1 MNENNNMNNNYTNNP
16 APEQSA
22 GDNMYQETTSQP
34 QDQNTYQQA
43 SAQDVGN
50 MYHYNEQGTG
60 QYQQPAQNTG
70 QQYNTYGT
78 DNQAS
83 GGYQYTDPA
92 QQNAGQQYNTYGTGN
107 QAFGGYQYTDSAQQN
122 AGQQYNTYGTDN
134 QASSGYQ
141 YTDSAQQNAG
151 QQYNT
156 YGTDNQTFGGNGDQ
170 FTGGQN
176 YNAGN
181 AYNTYQTSGTN
192 GQPPAHG
199 KAVASL
205 VLGIAGLVCCGICGL
220 IGLILAI
227 SAKNEGNDE
236 GIRKAGFILGIIG
249 CALWAV
255 GIVVAI
261 INDSFSTWMY

>member
-16 APEQSA
+16 APEQPA

-43 SAQDVGN
+43 PAQDAGN

-60 QYQQPAQNTG
+60 QYQQPAQNAG

-78 DNQAS
+78 D
-83 GGYQYTDPA
+83 
-92 QQNAGQQYNTYGTGN
+92 N

-134 QASSGYQ
+134 QA
-141 YTDSAQQNAG
+141 
-151 QQYNT
+151 
-156 YGTDNQTFGGNGDQ
+156 FGGNGDQ

-205 VLGIAGLVCCGICGL
+205 VLGIAGLVCCSVCGL

-255 GIVVAI
+255 VIVVAI

>member
-16 APEQSA
+16 APEQPA

-43 SAQDVGN
+43 PAQDAGN

-60 QYQQPAQNTG
+60 QYQQPV
-70 QQYNTYGT
+70 
-78 DNQAS
+78 
-83 GGYQYTDPA
+83 
-92 QQNAGQQYNTYGTGN
+92 QNAGQQYNTYGTG
-107 QAFGGYQYTDSAQQN
+107 
-122 AGQQYNTYGTDN
+122 N

-156 YGTDNQTFGGNGDQ
+156 YGTDNQTFSGNGDQ

-205 VLGIAGLVCCGICGL
+205 VLGIAGLVCCGVCGL

>member
-43 SAQDVGN
+43 PAQDVGN

-83 GGYQYTDPA
+83 GGYQYTDP
-92 QQNAGQQYNTYGTGN
+92 
-107 QAFGGYQYTDSAQQN
+107 
-122 AGQQYNTYGTDN
+122 
-134 QASSGYQ
+134 
-141 YTDSAQQNAG
+141 AQQNAG

>member
-43 SAQDVGN
+43 PAQDVGN

-83 GGYQYTDPA
+83 GGYQYTDSA

-107 QAFGGYQYTDSAQQN
+107 QAS
-122 AGQQYNTYGTDN
+122 
-134 QASSGYQ
+134 
-141 YTDSAQQNAG
+141 
-151 QQYNT
+151 
-156 YGTDNQTFGGNGDQ
+156 GGNGDQ

-205 VLGIAGLVCCGICGL
+205 VLGIAGLVCCGVCGL

>member
-16 APEQSA
+16 APQQPA
-22 GDNMYQETTSQP
+22 DDNMYQETTSQP

-43 SAQDVGN
+43 PAQDAGN

-60 QYQQPAQNTG
+60 QYQQPAQNAD

-78 DNQAS
+78 A
-83 GGYQYTDPA
+83 
-92 QQNAGQQYNTYGTGN
+92 N
-107 QAFGGYQYTDSAQQN
+107 QAFG
-122 AGQQYNTYGTDN
+122 
-134 QASSGYQ
+134 GYQ

-205 VLGIAGLVCCGICGL
+205 VLGIAGLVCGGICGL
-220 IGLILAI
+220 IGLNLAI

>member
-1 MNENNNMNNNYTNNP
+1 
-16 APEQSA
+16 
-22 GDNMYQETTSQP
+22 
-34 QDQNTYQQA
+34 
-43 SAQDVGN
+43 

-60 QYQQPAQNTG
+60 QYQQPTQNVG

-78 DNQAS
+78 DNQ
-83 GGYQYTDPA
+83 T
-92 QQNAGQQYNTYGTGN
+92 
-107 QAFGGYQYTDSAQQN
+107 
-122 AGQQYNTYGTDN
+122 
-134 QASSGYQ
+134 SSGYQ
-141 YTDSAQQNAG
+141 YTDPAQQNAG

-205 VLGIAGLVCCGICGL
+205 VLGIAGLVCCGVCGL

>member
-43 SAQDVGN
+43 PAQDVGN

-83 GGYQYTDPA
+83 G
-92 QQNAGQQYNTYGTGN
+92 
-107 QAFGGYQYTDSAQQN
+107 
-122 AGQQYNTYGTDN
+122 
-134 QASSGYQ
+134 GYQ

>member
-16 APEQSA
+16 APEQPA
-22 GDNMYQETTSQP
+22 DDNMYQETTSQP

-43 SAQDVGN
+43 PAQDTGN

-60 QYQQPAQNTG
+60 QYQQPAQNVG

-78 DNQAS
+78 GNQTS

-92 QQNAGQQYNTYGTGN
+92 QQNAGQQYNTYGTDN
-107 QAFGGYQYTDSAQQN
+107 QAFGGNS
-122 AGQQYNTYGTDN
+122 
-134 QASSGYQ
+134 
-141 YTDSAQQNAG
+141 
-151 QQYNT
+151 
-156 YGTDNQTFGGNGDQ
+156 DQ

-205 VLGIAGLVCCGICGL
+205 VLGIAGLVCCGVCCL

-255 GIVVAI
+255 GIVVAV

>member
-16 APEQSA
+16 APQQPA
-22 GDNMYQETTSQP
+22 DDNMYQETTSQP

-43 SAQDVGN
+43 PAQDAGN

-60 QYQQPAQNTG
+60 QYQQPAQNVG

-83 GGYQYTDPA
+83 GGYQYTDH
-92 QQNAGQQYNTYGTGN
+92 
-107 QAFGGYQYTDSAQQN
+107 
-122 AGQQYNTYGTDN
+122 
-134 QASSGYQ
+134 
-141 YTDSAQQNAG
+141 AQQNAG

-156 YGTDNQTFGGNGDQ
+156 YGTDNQTFGGNSDQ

-205 VLGIAGLVCCGICGL
+205 VLGIAGLVCCGVCGL

>member
-16 APEQSA
+16 APQQSA

-43 SAQDVGN
+43 PAQDAGN

-60 QYQQPAQNTG
+60 QYQQPAQNAG

-83 GGYQYTDPA
+83 
-92 QQNAGQQYNTYGTGN
+92 
-107 QAFGGYQYTDSAQQN
+107 GGYQYTDSAQQN
-122 AGQQYNTYGTDN
+122 AGQQYNTYGTGN
-134 QASSGYQ
+134 QAS
-141 YTDSAQQNAG
+141 
-151 QQYNT
+151 
-156 YGTDNQTFGGNGDQ
+156 GGNGDQ

-205 VLGIAGLVCCGICGL
+205 VLGIAGLVCCGVCGL

>member
-16 APEQSA
+16 APEQPA

-43 SAQDVGN
+43 PAQDAGN

-60 QYQQPAQNTG
+60 QYQQPAQNAG

-92 QQNAGQQYNTYGTGN
+92 QQNAGQQYNTYGTDN
-107 QAFGGYQYTDSAQQN
+107 QAFGGNS
-122 AGQQYNTYGTDN
+122 
-134 QASSGYQ
+134 
-141 YTDSAQQNAG
+141 
-151 QQYNT
+151 
-156 YGTDNQTFGGNGDQ
+156 DQ

-205 VLGIAGLVCCGICGL
+205 VLGIAGLVCCGVCGL

-255 GIVVAI
+255 GIVVAV

>member
-16 APEQSA
+16 APEQPA

-43 SAQDVGN
+43 PAQDAGN

-60 QYQQPAQNTG
+60 QYQQPAQN
-70 QQYNTYGT
+70 
-78 DNQAS
+78 S
-83 GGYQYTDPA
+83 
-92 QQNAGQQYNTYGTGN
+92 GQQYNTYGTGN
-107 QAFGGYQYTDSAQQN
+107 QAFGGYQYTDP
-122 AGQQYNTYGTDN
+122 
-134 QASSGYQ
+134 
-141 YTDSAQQNAG
+141 AQQNAG

-205 VLGIAGLVCCGICGL
+205 VLGIAGLVCCGVCGL

>member
-1 MNENNNMNNNYTNNP
+1 MNENNNMNNNYTNNS
-16 APEQSA
+16 APEQPA

-43 SAQDVGN
+43 PAQDAGN

-60 QYQQPAQNTG
+60 QYQQPAQN
-70 QQYNTYGT
+70 
-78 DNQAS
+78 S
-83 GGYQYTDPA
+83 
-92 QQNAGQQYNTYGTGN
+92 GQQYNTYGTG
-107 QAFGGYQYTDSAQQN
+107 
-122 AGQQYNTYGTDN
+122 N

-205 VLGIAGLVCCGICGL
+205 VLGIAGLVCCSVCGL

>member
-16 APEQSA
+16 APEQPA

-43 SAQDVGN
+43 PAQDAGN

-60 QYQQPAQNTG
+60 QYQQPAQN
-70 QQYNTYGT
+70 
-78 DNQAS
+78 S
-83 GGYQYTDPA
+83 
-92 QQNAGQQYNTYGTGN
+92 GQQYNTYGTGN

-134 QASSGYQ
+134 Q
-141 YTDSAQQNAG
+141 
-151 QQYNT
+151 
-156 YGTDNQTFGGNGDQ
+156 TFGRNGDQ

-205 VLGIAGLVCCGICGL
+205 VLGIAGLVCCGVCGL

>member
-16 APEQSA
+16 APEQPA

-43 SAQDVGN
+43 PAQDAGN

-60 QYQQPAQNTG
+60 QYQQPAQNAG

-83 GGYQYTDPA
+83 GGYQYTDP
-92 QQNAGQQYNTYGTGN
+92 
-107 QAFGGYQYTDSAQQN
+107 
-122 AGQQYNTYGTDN
+122 
-134 QASSGYQ
+134 
-141 YTDSAQQNAG
+141 AQQNAG

-205 VLGIAGLVCCGICGL
+205 VLGIVGLVCRGVCGL

>member
-43 SAQDVGN
+43 PAQDVGN

-107 QAFGGYQYTDSAQQN
+107 QAS
-122 AGQQYNTYGTDN
+122 
-134 QASSGYQ
+134 
-141 YTDSAQQNAG
+141 
-151 QQYNT
+151 
-156 YGTDNQTFGGNGDQ
+156 GGNGDQ

-205 VLGIAGLVCCGICGL
+205 VLGIAGLVCCGVCGL

-236 GIRKAGFILGIIG
+236 DIRKAGFILGIIG

>member
-16 APEQSA
+16 APEQPA

-43 SAQDVGN
+43 PAQDAGN

-60 QYQQPAQNTG
+60 QYQQPAQN
-70 QQYNTYGT
+70 
-78 DNQAS
+78 
-83 GGYQYTDPA
+83 
-92 QQNAGQQYNTYGTGN
+92 AGQQYNTYGTGN
-107 QAFGGYQYTDSAQQN
+107 QVSG
-122 AGQQYNTYGTDN
+122 
-134 QASSGYQ
+134 GYQ

-205 VLGIAGLVCCGICGL
+205 VLGGAGLVCYGVCGL